1 MKKKSLLAAVLS
13 IMLLFAF
20 AGCGSSEPTTLES
33 YFNDNPDQK
42 EALMETMAGADGQGV
57 LTLSSDISENT
68 FTVTGTMTQT
78 YPESSLGV
86 MAEAFDGQISNLES
100 QVTPAKKSM
109 SETTGV
115 SADDIIIKV
124 VYCNGDGTEIWS
136 KDF

>member
-1 MKKKSLLAAVLS
+1 
-13 IMLLFAF
+13 
-20 AGCGSSEPTTLES
+20 
-33 YFNDNPDQK
+33 
-42 EALMETMAGADGQGV
+42 MAGADGQGV
-57 LTLSSDISENT
+57 LTLSSDISGNT

-100 QVTPAKKSM
+100 RITPAKESM